1 MVMVQLSKDSLD
13 NEEIIGFLKQNLE
26 FKEVYQKILSKKVID
41 QVAEERAITVTVEE
55 IQNQANQAKVSAAFS
70 KRFS

>member
-26 FKEVYQKILSKKVID
+26 FKEVYQKILSKKVI
-41 QVAEERAITVTVEE
+41 ALGSSTERPPD
-55 IQNQANQAKVSAAFS
+55 
-70 KRFS
+70 